1 MYMSNAIF
9 RGSPDVLLI
18 IIPVV
23 CLFCWLFNAY
33 RLRKLKKAKPDAWD
47 KQKSDRIALWI
58 IGGFIIVT
66 ALALAALRPFF
77 A

>member
-1 MYMSNAIF
+1 MHMQNAIF
-9 RGSPDVLLI
+9 RGSPDVLLM

-23 CLFCWLFNAY
+23 YLFCWLFNAY
-33 RLRKLKKAKPDAWD
+33 RLRKLKKAKPGTWD
-47 KQKSDRIALWI
+47 RQKSDRIALWVI
-58 IGGFIIVT
+58 LGFIVAA